1 MRETDKMRVLVLGA
15 TGRVGSEVTRR
26 ASEAGHEVTA
36 FVRDPARLRVQT
48 AHVAVGDIGRPET
61 LAAAL
66 SGGIDAVVNA
76 VGADPLK
83 PSTIVTD
90 TARAIVAAMHASG
103 VRRYVAISGTAQ
115 MPKTPIG
122 TLSIGILR
130 LTPVGNA
137 IRDHQGAFDIVTA
150 SGLDWTHAG
159 CPWIKDGQARG
170 YREHAQFP
178 GGMKSIVPADV
189 AAFLVSVLD
198 QPSYVRRIVGIWP

>member
-1 MRETDKMRVLVLGA
+1 MRVLVLGA
-15 TGRVGSEVTRR
+15 TGRVGSEVVRR

-36 FVRDPARLRVQT
+36 FVRDPGRLKVAA
-48 AHVAVGDIGRPET
+48 AHVAVGDIARTET

-90 TARAIVAAMHASG
+90 TARAVVAAMGAGG
-103 VRRYVAISGTAQ
+103 VTRYVAISGTAQ
-115 MPKTPIG
+115 MPKTLFG
-122 TLSIGILR
+122 ALSVAILR

-137 IRDHQGAFDIVTA
+137 IRDHQGAFAVVTA
-150 SGLDWTHAG
+150 SDLDWTLAG
-159 CPWIKDGQARG
+159 CPWIKDGPARG
-170 YREHAQFP
+170 YREHATFP
-178 GGMKSIVPADV
+178 GGMKSIVPGDV

-198 QPSYVRRIVGIWP
+198 QPSYRHRIVGIWP